1 MIILNEWMNYIK
13 MGIGHDLYNITRAI
27 ERIYEQEKNGKLTIS
42 DEQSI
47 VLDNINLGLSDISN
61 TLYSDSN
68 FSFDN
73 TSKALEAVIT
83 EVERGRTLLSGLT
96 DKLDEELS
104 TDRMQ
109 YLRDSLSKADKNR
122 PSSASESIKDLNLSK
137 SESSISSSISDYTT
151 DSSDDV
157 LRYI

>member
-1 MIILNEWMNYIK
+1 MNYIK
-13 MGIGHDLYNITRAI
+13 MGIGHELYNITRAI
-27 ERIYEQEKNGKLTIS
+27 DRTMELAKSGELGKTITVEQENAFMDIRDGLVKIS
-42 DEQSI
+42 D
-47 VLDNINLGLSDISN
+47 

-73 TSKALEAVIT
+73 ISKALEAVI
-83 EVERGRTLLSGLT
+83 EQVERGRTLLSGLT
-96 DKLDEELS
+96 TNLDEELS
-104 TDRMQ
+104 AESMTK
-109 YLRDSLSKADKNR
+109 LRDSLSKADTNR
-122 PSSASESIKDLNLSK
+122 PSSASESSNDLNLSK